1 MKVFQTLNRAA
12 NRATQLLTTR
22 RQRHYIDHHAT
33 ELFHTPNGD
42 DRYKVAL
49 YFADEMT
56 NAYQIRQWYE
66 PMKRLAEFLP
76 IVVITRRPDTALAL
90 REECPLPV
98 YYAQSIEDVERLV
111 DSQDLR
117 LVYYVNQ
124 NISNFQMMRFNEPDH
139 VFICHGESDKA
150 YMWSNQLKA
159 YDYVFT
165 AGQAAQDRLATHL
178 RNFDVQKSTRQI
190 GRPQI
195 DVTYPAPYTLNPDLP
210 TVLYAPTWE
219 GDRPSMKY
227 GSVLSH
233 GERLID
239 ELLQDGGYNVIFR
252 PHPRSGKNTAA
263 YGKAVERIHKKLEAA
278 NATSNA
284 QLIFDDSE
292 QWGWQW
298 TVADVCITDISA
310 AAYDFLATGK
320 PMFVTSP
327 LSPEATVEDS
337 PALSK
342 VPTLTAEGASDI
354 SGLVRDALAQDN
366 ASFRELVEYYFGDVS
381 SGESMHRFLTESLK
395 LVVGEVNTVQLPLR
409 KAA

>member
-66 PMKRLAEFLP
+66 PMKRLAAFLP

-195 DVTYPAPYTLNPDLP
+195 DVNYPAPYTLNPDLP

-233 GERLID
+233 GEPLID
-239 ELLQDGGYNVIFR
+239 ELLKDGGYNVIFR

-263 YGKAVERIHKKLEAA
+263 YGKAVERIHKKLETA
-278 NATSNA
+278 NASSSA

-337 PALSK
+337 PALFK

-354 SGLVRDALAQDN
+354 SALLRGALAGDN
-366 ASFRELVEYYFGDVS
+366 TSFRELVEYYFGDVS
-381 SGESMHRFLTESLK
+381 NGESMHRFLTESLK